1 MNFNAFNFR
10 SIYGAQTTT
19 NPSGKILP
27 NTTTGKSVLT
37 PIDTKGAKVK
47 KKIDSFFFQFYLFL
61 NFGHAD
67 KKEKSTF
74 FYGTKPASH
83 PLVTLIRAYQKVSIV
98 DRKGGT
104 YVRYYVHNIGLDN
117 VTHTKELKRRE
128 TSTKRKSTYSPQ
140 KSTTFTKDK
149 GNVHLKRA
157 VPFLGRKKSF
167 SCDIIISLTSH
178 LQSREFGFHV
188 L

>member
-1 MNFNAFNFR
+1 MV
-10 SIYGAQTTT
+10 T
-19 NPSGKILP
+19 
-27 NTTTGKSVLT
+27 LT
-37 PIDTKGAKVK
+37 
-47 KKIDSFFFQFYLFL
+47 
-61 NFGHAD
+61 

-157 VPFLGRKKSF
+157 VPFLDEKKILFLRHYYFTYIASSKSRIWLTFVFCDFILFTTVLLEIDLLPFSF
-167 SCDIIISLTSH
+167 WYDCIYIIWI
-178 LQSREFGFHV
+178 
-188 L
+188 

>member
-1 MNFNAFNFR
+1 MV
-10 SIYGAQTTT
+10 T
-19 NPSGKILP
+19 
-27 NTTTGKSVLT
+27 LT
-37 PIDTKGAKVK
+37 
-47 KKIDSFFFQFYLFL
+47 
-61 NFGHAD
+61 
-67 KKEKSTF
+67 KKEKCTF

-157 VPFLGRKKSF
+157 VPFLGQKKSF

-188 L
+188 LWFHFVHNSAPSNWPPFLFSVWLHSYHLNIGR

>member
-27 NTTTGKSVLT
+27 NTTTSKSVLT

-47 KKIDSFFFQFYLFL
+47 KKRLTLFF
-61 NFGHAD
+61 NFIFFRTLVTLT

-157 VPFLGRKKSF
+157 VPFLG
-167 SCDIIISLTSH
+167 
-178 LQSREFGFHV
+178 
-188 L
+188 

>member
-1 MNFNAFNFR
+1 M
-10 SIYGAQTTT
+10 S
-19 NPSGKILP
+19 
-27 NTTTGKSVLT
+27 KSVLT

-47 KKIDSFFFQFYLFL
+47 KKRLTLFF
-61 NFGHAD
+61 NFIFFRTLVTLT

-157 VPFLGRKKSF
+157 VPFLGQKNLFLATLLFHLHRIFKVVNLAFMFCDFILFTTVLPVIDLLFSF
-167 SCDIIISLTSH
+167 RYDCIHII
-178 LQSREFGFHV
+178 
-188 L
+188 